1 MGGGGDPSKEARRSE
16 QERQAK
22 VAQSVRAINA
32 AYGKPQRKQD
42 IVDYQ
47 AAVQQFLGQDLNRQH
62 TDAARNTKFA
72 LARNGMTGG
81 SFDIDTNRDL
91 SETFQRGVLEA
102 TRKAK
107 GAAASLEAQ
116 DQQAKNN
123 LIALAQSGMDATT
136 AAQQA
141 AEGIRV
147 NLANAQ
153 SQTGQ
158 QSVGDLFSKFGSI
171 WKNSQE
177 QKGKQEAQR
186 YAGGF
191 DSLYGSVGGYG

>member
-16 QERQAK
+16 EERQRK
-22 VAQSVRAINA
+22 VAQSVQAINY
-32 AYGKPQRKQD
+32 AYGRPERAKD
-42 IVDYQ
+42 IADYQ
-47 AAVQQFLGQDLNRQH
+47 AAVQALLGQDLTRQH
-62 TDAARNTKFA
+62 TDAQRNTKFA
-72 LARNGMTGG
+72 LARSGLTGG
-81 SFDIDTNRDL
+81 SYDVDTNQDL
-91 SETFQRGVLEA
+91 AETYQRGVIDT

-107 GAAASLEAQ
+107 GASAQLEAQ

-153 SQTGQ
+153 STAGQ
-158 QSVGDLFSKFGSI
+158 ESVGDLFGKFGTI

-177 QKGKQEAQR
+177 QQGRKQAR
-186 YAGGF
+186 YYGGYDNLYSPVAGG
-191 DSLYGSVGGYG
+191 G